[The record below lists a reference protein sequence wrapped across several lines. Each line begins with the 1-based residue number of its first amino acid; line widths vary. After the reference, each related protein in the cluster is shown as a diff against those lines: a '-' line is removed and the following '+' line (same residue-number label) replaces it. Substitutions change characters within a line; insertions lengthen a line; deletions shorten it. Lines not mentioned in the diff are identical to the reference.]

1 MCRRCLETILS
12 AIFLFNRYVAQPE
25 RSECPP
31 KFLLSKPHS
40 FGLSKQKASYI
51 QNIALHFKE
60 NNIKSHCSL
69 AEKNY
74 QEIFAELVQIKGIG
88 KWTIEMF
95 AIFYLLEPDIF
106 PVKDLG
112 LIRAINNLYSKDKP
126 LSAEE
131 IIALAEKWRP
141 YRTAA
146 TFFLWRSIDVDI
158 VAY

>member
-1 MCRRCLETILS
+1 MDFKENNI
-12 AIFLFNRYVAQPE
+12 IFLLAE
-25 RSECPP
+25 
-31 KFLLSKPHS
+31 KTHS

-60 NNIKSHCSL
+60 NNIKSHSYWQK
-69 AEKNY
+69 KNY

-146 TFFLWRSIDVDI
+146 TFFLWRSIDADI

>member
-1 MCRRCLETILS
+1 MT
-12 AIFLFNRYVAQPE
+12 Q
-25 RSECPP
+25 
-31 KFLLSKPHS
+31 
-40 FGLSKQKASYI
+40 
-51 QNIALHFKE
+51 
-60 NNIKSHCSL
+60 
-69 AEKNY
+69 NY

-146 TFFLWRSIDVDI
+146 TFFLWRSIDADI